1 MAVSFYSNSPAKPHD
16 PSLFPFSPWY
26 LSPPLSLLGP
36 NNRWVVGSVR
46 QCGVLAVVQEAVAP
60 TAIADE
66 EKGSQE
72 DQGTDGA
79 GLPLQQEA
87 EQVEAHEHGVVEPQ
101 RRVQRFGDEQHGEQP
116 L

>member
-1 MAVSFYSNSPAKPHD
+1 MSSPVTPTH
-16 PSLFPFSPWY
+16 
-26 LSPPLSLLGP
+26 PPLRCLSTLRPLGP
-36 NNRWVVGSVR
+36 DNGWVMGSIR
-46 QCGVLAVVQEAVAP
+46 QCGVLAVVEEAVAP
-60 TAIADE
+60 ATIANE

-101 RRVQRFGDEQHGEQP
+101 RRVQWLGDEQHGEEP